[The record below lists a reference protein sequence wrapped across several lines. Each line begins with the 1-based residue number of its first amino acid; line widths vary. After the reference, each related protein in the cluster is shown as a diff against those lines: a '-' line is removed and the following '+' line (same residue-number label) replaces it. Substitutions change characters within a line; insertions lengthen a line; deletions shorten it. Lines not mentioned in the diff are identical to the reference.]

1 MAIQQGQYGNYTG
14 NARCCGSS
22 GPLKEKDSTIHKRYM
37 MNAVDDFEHG
47 EMKAGEYEASRASAF
62 KNIGM
67 HLKGATAAAA
77 PKAYG
82 EPMHAS
88 VSSAVKNVL
97 GPDNPHTHGKGGK
110 VVMDNAM
117 KLKTNQSG
125 GGMLASDPAAAGR
138 ELLYNQ
144 SKASGLKK
152 TGEEEFK
159 ARRAKDNEVGGAND
173 ENSARKLSLASGVK
187 KTGKPSAVKAKK
199 CHHNLK

>member
-67 HLKGATAAAA
+67 HLKGATASAAT
-77 PKAYG
+77 KAYG
-82 EPMHAS
+82 TVE
-88 VSSAVKNVL
+88 SAAMKNVL
-97 GPDNPHTHGKGGK
+97 GPDNPHDHNKITGK
-110 VVMDNAM
+110 VEGKNAARQIGELHGSISKPSGFKKMDMAV
-117 KLKTNQSG
+117 
-125 GGMLASDPAAAGR
+125 PAEQLE
-138 ELLYNQ
+138 EL
-144 SKASGLKK
+144 
-152 TGEEEFK
+152 
-159 ARRAKDNEVGGAND
+159 
-173 ENSARKLSLASGVK
+173 
-187 KTGKPSAVKAKK
+187 GKPSAVKAKK

>member
-1 MAIQQGQYGNYTG
+1 MAIQQGHYGNYTG

-22 GPLKEKDSTIHKRYM
+22 GPLKEKDSTIHKHYM
-37 MNAVDDFEHG
+37 ENAVNDLEKGDTR
-47 EMKAGEYEASRASAF
+47 AGKYEASRAAAF

-67 HLKGATAAAA
+67 HLKGATASAA

-82 EPMHAS
+82 EVMHGSMAG
-88 VSSAVKNVL
+88 ALKNVL
-97 GPDNPHTHGKGGK
+97 GPDNPHDHNKITGK
-110 VVMDNAM
+110 VEGKNAM
-117 KLKTNQSG
+117 KMKNDDDG
-125 GGMLASDPAAAGR
+125 GGILASDPGAAGR

-159 ARRAKDNEVGGAND
+159 AGRAKDNEETRAND
-173 ENSARKLSLASGVK
+173 ENSARKLSLAS
-187 KTGKPSAVKAKK
+187 SAVKAKK